1 MQEAPSDCS
10 TAVVWSCWSF
20 YLDFVCVC
28 RAEGATEHV
37 LGEPSSPQA
46 PPSCLPTHPWVPRHL
61 PWHPAQHPLST
72 LSWDLGLGVGTW
84 GPGKVRRTQSGVGA

>member
-1 MQEAPSDCS
+1 ME
-10 TAVVWSCWSF
+10 
-20 YLDFVCVC
+20 
-28 RAEGATEHV
+28 RV

-61 PWHPAQHPLST
+61 PRHPAQHPPST